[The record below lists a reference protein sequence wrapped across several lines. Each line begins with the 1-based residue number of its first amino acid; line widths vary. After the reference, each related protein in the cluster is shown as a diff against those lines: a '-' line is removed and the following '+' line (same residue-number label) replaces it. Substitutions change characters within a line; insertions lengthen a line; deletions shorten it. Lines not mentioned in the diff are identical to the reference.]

1 MGVDRWVHCG
11 ACQQTSIS
19 GPGHRCSF
27 CGQTGQLSD
36 VPPPAPS
43 VKSVNL
49 SDMNVP
55 PTIIEMVPESVAR
68 ENVLIPIAV
77 KNGMLQIAMRD
88 PSDYDTILK
97 VQFILARD
105 IEPALAPEEQIVAAI
120 NRHYRQP

>member
-1 MGVDRWVHCG
+1 M
-11 ACQQTSIS
+11 
-19 GPGHRCSF
+19 
-27 CGQTGQLSD
+27 
-36 VPPPAPS
+36 
-43 VKSVNL
+43 KSVNL

-68 ENVLIPIAV
+68 ENVLIPIAE

-105 IEPALAPEEQIVAAI
+105 IEPALAPAEQIVAAI
-120 NRHYRQP
+120 NRHYGQS